1 MKKTNFQPLWRFL
14 FLLYCAVMLWLLF
27 GRSQGWVDGLS
38 YRQMLRQNMNLQP
51 FFTIRNYLTVVLE
64 GTNPSVFAHC
74 LINLLGNVLLFIPA
88 GFLFPRLF
96 PKLRNFF
103 LFFILCFLIMGFIE
117 LLQLFTLLD
126 KCVISLTLRFFTYE
140 TRKMPFFKALNQII
154 YEMTSI
160 TDSGL
165 LSKVLYLLKIWL

>member
-117 LLQLFTLLD
+117 LLQLFTLLGSFD
-126 KCVISLTLRFFTYE
+126 VDDLILNLFGMLIGYLVCILIVK
-140 TRKMPFFKALNQII
+140 KPKKAR
-154 YEMTSI
+154 
-160 TDSGL
+160 
-165 LSKVLYLLKIWL
+165 